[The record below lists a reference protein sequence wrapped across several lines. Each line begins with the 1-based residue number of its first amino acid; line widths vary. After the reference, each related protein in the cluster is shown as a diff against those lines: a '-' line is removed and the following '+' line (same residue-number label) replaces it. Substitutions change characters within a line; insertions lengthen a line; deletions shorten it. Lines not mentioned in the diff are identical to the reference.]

1 MALFKFLKKKEGKT
15 PRGFFEI
22 SIKEVRRLTDLSVQ
36 VVLDIPTDLKDEF
49 HFIPG
54 QYINF
59 IINVD
64 GDDQRRSYSICS
76 GSNEDLSIAVKE
88 MQNGKVSTWFN
99 REAKAGTKI
108 LCSAPEGQFMLKDDQ
123 KNIVAFSG
131 GSGITPILSIAKKI
145 QETGRKME
153 LFYGNYD
160 LNAMIFQDE
169 IDALSNVKPHYIFSD
184 EDNDDYKKGLLDQ
197 EMVSSLVKE
206 NLNILEADAFFLCG
220 PIGMIESAEAQLALF
235 GVPKSKIKKELFS
248 APMVKEDDV
257 IASETKEVSSDVKV
271 FLEGEEIHI
280 KYKIKGKGIIDT
292 LNNEGYDPPYSCRG
306 GVCST
311 CKCKIIEGSATMKIN
326 YSLTDEDIEAGYIL
340 ACQAVP
346 TSEKLIISF
355 DE

>member
-1 MALFKFLKKKEGKT
+1 MALFKFLKKKGGKI
-15 PRGFFEI
+15 PRGFYEI

-36 VVLDIPTDLKDEF
+36 IVLDIPGDLKDKF
-49 HFIPG
+49 QFIPG

-59 IINVD
+59 IVNVD
-64 GDDQRRSYSICS
+64 GEDQRRSYSICS
-76 GSNEDLSIAVKE
+76 GSNEDVSIAVKE
-88 MQNGKVSTWFN
+88 MSKGKVSTWFN

-108 LCSAPEGQFMLKDDQ
+108 LCSAPEGQFILKDEQ

-169 IDALSNVKPHYIFSD
+169 IDALTNIKPHYIFSD
-184 EDNDDYKKGLLDQ
+184 EDNDDYRKGLLDQ

-206 NLNILEADAFFLCG
+206 NLDILHADAFFLCG
-220 PIGMIESAEAQLALF
+220 PIGMIEAAEAQLALF

-248 APMVKEDDV
+248 APAPKEDTSNTE
-257 IASETKEVSSDVKV
+257 AAKEVSSTVTV

-280 KYKIKGKGIIDT
+280 KYKAKGKGIIDT

-311 CKCKIIEGSATMKIN
+311 CKAKILEGTATMKIN
-326 YSLTDEDIEAGYIL
+326 YSLTDEDIEEGYVL
-340 ACQAVP
+340 CCQAIP
-346 TSEKLIISF
+346 TSEKLTLSF

>member
-1 MALFKFLKKKEGKT
+1 MALFKFLKKKGGKI
-15 PRGFFEI
+15 PRGFYEI
-22 SIKEVRRLTDLSVQ
+22 TIKEVRRLTELSVQ
-36 VVLDIPTDLKDEF
+36 IVLDIPTDLKEKF

-59 IINVD
+59 IVNVN
-64 GDDQRRSYSICS
+64 GEDQRRSYSICS
-76 GSNEDLSIAVKE
+76 GLGEDLSIAVKE
-88 MQNGKVSTWFN
+88 MKLGKVSTWFN
-99 REAKAGTKI
+99 REAKAGTTI
-108 LCSAPEGQFMLKDDQ
+108 LCSAPEGQFILKDEH

-184 EDNDDYKKGLLDQ
+184 EVNEDYKKGLLDQ
-197 EMVSSLVKE
+197 EMVASLVKE
-206 NLNILEADAFFLCG
+206 NLDILKADAFFLCG
-220 PIGMIESAEAQLALF
+220 PIGMIEAAEAQLALF

-248 APMVKEDDV
+248 APTKKEE
-257 IASETKEVSSDVKV
+257 ASENNETKEVSSDVTV

-280 KYKIKGKGIIDT
+280 KYKAKGKGIIDT

-311 CKCKIIEGSATMKIN
+311 CKCKVTEGSATMKIN
-326 YSLTDEDIEAGYIL
+326 YSLTDEDIADGYVL

-346 TSEKLIISF
+346 TTEKLTITF